1 MALGQIYKKGPSR
14 IANPAPSDLPRSSY
28 VRLGLYGD
36 PAMLPFSIVQG
47 IASRAKKW
55 TGYTHQFRE
64 SWYDR
69 RFDSLLMRS
78 VESIAQAEAAWGE
91 GARTFRVDL
100 EGIGPQPGE
109 IPCPNEADPL
119 ITCAQCGLC
128 NGVGEQGER
137 KSLKSIVIKPHGNG
151 FKGSEA
157 KKQLTAL
164 RILGQ

>member
-1 MALGQIYKKGPSR
+1 
-14 IANPAPSDLPRSSY
+14 
-28 VRLGLYGD
+28 
-36 PAMLPFSIVQG
+36 
-47 IASRAKKW
+47 
-55 TGYTHQFRE
+55 
-64 SWYDR
+64 
-69 RFDSLLMRS
+69 MRS

-91 GARTFRVDL
+91 GARTFRADL